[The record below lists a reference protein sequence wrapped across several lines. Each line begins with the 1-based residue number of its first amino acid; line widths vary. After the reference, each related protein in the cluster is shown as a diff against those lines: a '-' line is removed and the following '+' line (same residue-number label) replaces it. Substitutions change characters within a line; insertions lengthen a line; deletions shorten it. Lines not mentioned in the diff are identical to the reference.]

1 MKKRNVLVLIALV
14 SLMLLAC
21 VGSGAVKKVAEPIDK
36 QGCKIDCKELEFYSY
51 DYPTHTCKCKT
62 KNGSIITLYDWEK

>member
-1 MKKRNVLVLIALV
+1 MEKRNVLVFIALV

-21 VGSGAVKKVAEPIDK
+21 VGSGVVKKVAEPVDK

-51 DYPTHTCKCKT
+51 DYSTLTCKCKT
-62 KNGSIITLYDWEK
+62 KDGSIVTLYGWEE